1 MWRMWLDPARKK
13 SSPYYSSA
21 LLTSTLDDT
30 YVCTPVRPLAG
41 STLELPHPA
50 WLQGSF
56 LPVSLGP
63 IRVYRVRDEQN
74 VHTQMLEL
82 RAKDRVEA
90 TTLDHIIG
98 TYLAQF
104 VKDVAQET
112 LRAGLLAK
120 KRAEDEVTTALGLR
134 L

>member
-1 MWRMWLDPARKK
+1 MHE
-13 SSPYYSSA
+13 
-21 LLTSTLDDT
+21 T
-30 YVCTPVRPLAG
+30 
-41 STLELPHPA
+41 
-50 WLQGSF
+50 
-56 LPVSLGP
+56 
-63 IRVYRVRDEQN
+63 
-74 VHTQMLEL
+74 HTQMLEL

-120 KRAEDEVTTALGLR
+120 RRAEDEVTKADDCGRHFVHALGKAASAYGRNREEVLIFQR
-134 L
+134 NVHT

>member
-1 MWRMWLDPARKK
+1 MTHMCVLRFGHSLGRPSRCLIRPGCKAV
-13 SSPYYSSA
+13 SSPFFWDPYSCTVSA
-21 LLTSTLDDT
+21 M
-30 YVCTPVRPLAG
+30 
-41 STLELPHPA
+41 
-50 WLQGSF
+50 
-56 LPVSLGP
+56 
-63 IRVYRVRDEQN
+63 N

-134 L
+134 LQYLLRDYG

>member
-1 MWRMWLDPARKK
+1 
-13 SSPYYSSA
+13 
-21 LLTSTLDDT
+21 
-30 YVCTPVRPLAG
+30 
-41 STLELPHPA
+41 
-50 WLQGSF
+50 
-56 LPVSLGP
+56 
-63 IRVYRVRDEQN
+63 
-74 VHTQMLEL
+74 MLEL

-120 KRAEDEVTTALGLR
+120 KRAEDEVRTALGLR
-134 L
+134 LCFLRGFGRDVPAKDIARRPPS